1 MRRILGTLE
10 YMNYIMTRSKYAAS
24 YETKRYKFAFCIWIE
39 NYYNETLHHIT
50 TLFCGPN
57 VWRISIYLSDRII
70 YLHIIATARLSNI

>member
-39 NYYNETLHHIT
+39 NYYNKTLHQIT
-50 TLFCGPN
+50 TLFGGPN
-57 VWRISIYLSDRII
+57 VWRISIYLSDQ
-70 YLHIIATARLSNI
+70 

>member
-39 NYYNETLHHIT
+39 NYYNKALHHIT
-50 TLFCGPN
+50 TRFGGPN
-57 VWRISIYLSDRII
+57 VWRISIYLSDQ
-70 YLHIIATARLSNI
+70 